1 MQSPDQ
7 PEKNRNG
14 FKTKDR
20 LPNVSFEVPFLQPD
34 TLEAVPNLDLYSLS
48 GRCSSQ
54 LKSLSR

>member
-20 LPNVSFEVPFLQPD
+20 LLNVSFEVPFLQPGA
-34 TLEAVPNLDLYSLS
+34 LKAVPDLDL
-48 GRCSSQ
+48 
-54 LKSLSR
+54 